1 MAKLWMS
8 RVPTTPF
15 IRAVVAYWCG
25 GGVLVHPPSGG
36 FGSDRIGTE
45 VDGALQYAWKRIP
58 LLWELGIGHFWP
70 GALMSANNH
79 GAQLT
84 LTYFQL
90 TYRLK
95 VGPGTSRRINSGRDP
110 DTGGN

>member
-1 MAKLWMS
+1 MRAPGQKWPIPSSQRRGMRFHAYCNAPS
-8 RVPTTPF
+8 TSVPILSLPN
-15 IRAVVAYWCG
+15 
-25 GGVLVHPPSGG
+25 PPDGG

-84 LTYFQL
+84 LA
-90 TYRLK
+90 RSEERR
-95 VGPGTSRRINSGRDP
+95 VGKECRSQ
-110 DTGGN
+110 